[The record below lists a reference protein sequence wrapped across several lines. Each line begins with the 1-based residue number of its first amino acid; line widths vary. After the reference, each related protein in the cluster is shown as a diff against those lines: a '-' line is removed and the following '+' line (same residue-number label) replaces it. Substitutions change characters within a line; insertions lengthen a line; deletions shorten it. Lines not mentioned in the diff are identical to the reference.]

1 MNTCRIAMTLLLM
14 TCGRGICQTSFWP
27 NSATPV
33 TPEDSD
39 TVPITVGLNFSSDV
53 PGSVTGLRF
62 YKGPDNTGTHIG
74 NLWSSTG
81 TKLAEVTFSG
91 ETGSGWQQAAF
102 SSPVSIAANTMY
114 VISYLAPQG
123 RYADDQHCIPYRHVE
138 REQLLG

>member
-62 YKGPDNTGTHIG
+62 YKGPDNTGTHVG

-81 TKLAEVTFSG
+81 TKLTS
-91 ETGSGWQQAAF
+91 ETH
-102 SSPVSIAANTMY
+102 SSEIQSPDHHASFPLPVRITANTTY

-123 RYADDQHCIPYRHVE
+123 RYADDQYY
-138 REQLLG
+138 